1 MRDSILQ
8 CLRSFMPQ
16 QSAVDRFERM
26 RACASLAGLAG
37 DRLCAACYRDA
48 DQNRFSASRRAAGL
62 FAAGAGVARFAH
74 SGKAEVVGQIMTPCV
89 QTVSASAPIVQ
100 LVSLMADQ
108 GVHQIPVLDD
118 ERKLVGMVTQ
128 SDMVAALYVINL
140 RQLSGMP

>member
-1 MRDSILQ
+1 LIGLSACVRAHRLQ
-8 CLRSFMPQ
+8 ALPVIDCARRVIGMLTKTDFLRHVEQQDYSLLGRALRALLVRTPQ
-16 QSAVDRFERM
+16 T
-26 RACASLAGLAG
+26 
-37 DRLCAACYRDA
+37 
-48 DQNRFSASRRAAGL
+48 
-62 FAAGAGVARFAH
+62 H